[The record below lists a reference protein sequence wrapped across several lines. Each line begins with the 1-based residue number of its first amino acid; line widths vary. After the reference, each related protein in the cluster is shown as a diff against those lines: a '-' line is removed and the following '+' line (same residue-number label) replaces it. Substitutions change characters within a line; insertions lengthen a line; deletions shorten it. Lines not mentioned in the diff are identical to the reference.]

1 MMWTKQSVA
10 ELARENVI
18 RVTFTKSDGTERIM
32 VCSLMDQYLPPIMED
47 AETIT
52 KDNPNVL
59 AVMDLQARSW
69 RSFRINSI
77 IKVETME

>member
-47 AETIT
+47 AEVTT

-69 RSFRINSI
+69 RSFRINSV

>member
-1 MMWTKQSVA
+1 MWTKQSVA
-10 ELARENVI
+10 ELARGNVI
-18 RVTFTKSDGTERIM
+18 LVTFTKSDGTERIM

-47 AETIT
+47 AEVIT

>member
-32 VCSLMDQYLPPIMED
+32 VCSLMDQYLPPMMED
-47 AETIT
+47 AEVIT

>member
-1 MMWTKQSVA
+1 MLWTKQSVS

-18 RVTFTKSDGTERIM
+18 RVTFTKSDGTERVM

-59 AVMDLQARSW
+59 AVMDLQARGW

-77 IKVETME
+77 LKVETME

>member
-47 AETIT
+47 AEVIT

-59 AVMDLQARSW
+59 AVMDLQARGW

>member
-1 MMWTKQSVA
+1 MWTKQ
-10 ELARENVI
+10 EIFEMARDNVI

-32 VCSLMDQYLPPIMED
+32 VCSLLDQYLPPIMED
-47 AETIT
+47 TEVIT

-69 RSFRINSI
+69 RSFRINSV

>member
-1 MMWTKQSVA
+1 MWTKQSVA

-32 VCSLMDQYLPPIMED
+32 VCSLLDQYLPPIMED

-52 KDNPNVL
+52 KDNQNVL

>member
-1 MMWTKQSVA
+1 MWTKQSVA

-47 AETIT
+47 AEVIT

-59 AVMDLQARSW
+59 AVMDLQARGW

>member
-1 MMWTKQSVA
+1 MWTKQSVA

>member
-18 RVTFTKSDGTERIM
+18 RVTFTKSDGTERVM

-52 KDNPNVL
+52 KDNQNVL

>member
-1 MMWTKQSVA
+1 MWTKQSVA

-47 AETIT
+47 AEVIT

>member
-47 AETIT
+47 AEVIT

>member
-1 MMWTKQSVA
+1 MWTKQSVA

-32 VCSLMDQYLPPIMED
+32 VCSLLDQYLPPIMED
-47 AETIT
+47 AEVIT

-69 RSFRINSI
+69 RSFRINSV

>member
-1 MMWTKQSVA
+1 MWTKQ
-10 ELARENVI
+10 EIFEMARDGVI

-47 AETIT
+47 AEVIT

-59 AVMDLQARSW
+59 AVMDLQARGW

>member
-32 VCSLMDQYLPPIMED
+32 VCSLMNQYLPPIMED
-47 AETIT
+47 AEVIT

>member
-1 MMWTKQSVA
+1 MWTKQSVA
-10 ELARENVI
+10 KLARENVI

-47 AETIT
+47 VEMIT
-52 KDNPNVL
+52 KDNQNVL

>member
-1 MMWTKQSVA
+1 MWTKQSVA

-18 RVTFTKSDGTERIM
+18 RVTFTKSDGTERVM

-59 AVMDLQARSW
+59 AVMDLQARGW

-77 IKVETME
+77 LKVETME

>member
-52 KDNPNVL
+52 KDNQNVL

>member
-1 MMWTKQSVA
+1 MWTKQSVA

-47 AETIT
+47 AEVIT
-52 KDNPNVL
+52 KDNSNVL

>member
-1 MMWTKQSVA
+1 MWTKQSVA

-18 RVTFTKSDGTERIM
+18 RVTFTKSDGTERVM

-52 KDNPNVL
+52 KDNQNVL

>member
-10 ELARENVI
+10 ELARGNVI

-52 KDNPNVL
+52 KDNQNVL

>member
-1 MMWTKQSVA
+1 MWTKQSVA

-32 VCSLMDQYLPPIMED
+32 VCSLLDQYLPPIMED
-47 AETIT
+47 AEVIT